1 MMDTKQ
7 EWASI
12 SVAAVNQENLGP
24 YRVRIGTTPQ
34 RVYAAEEFFPVLIF
48 GPQRSG
54 KTSGFAVPALLDWG
68 GPAVVTSVRR
78 DVLDDT
84 YQWRQKQG
92 NVYVFDPSGSLM
104 DTQYQEFRHSWDFL
118 DQCRSWDDCI
128 RMGWALT
135 ESGRLGGIND
145 QQFWYSLA
153 GQLLAPHLFAATMTG
168 RGISEIVHWIKT
180 QEESEVQSILQSIG
194 HDSALASAE
203 DAWNRE
209 DRARSSVYTTLRS
222 VLRAFDYDDSGV
234 GSPPF
239 LDIDAFLSSTADT
252 LYLCAPPDEQEEYK
266 PLFTGLVRTIIRNV
280 YVQNTSAKDKRQE
293 NSRNMASPAI
303 CPLLVLLDEAGNIA
317 PLENL
322 DTLAT
327 TAAGTKIQL
336 VSIFH
341 DLSQMESVYDQYT
354 ARSIV
359 NNHSALLALPGMRD
373 VETLSYVQNL
383 LHGERVANSTEATWN
398 SPRPLR
404 GLQIGEALL
413 IYGNKRPIVLSHRS
427 KFTDSD
433 LNRRVL
439 GDASGR

>member
-1 MMDTKQ
+1 MVETKQ

-12 SVAAVNQENLGP
+12 SVAEVNQQDLGP
-24 YRVRIGTTPQ
+24 NRIRIGTTPQ
-34 RVYAAEEFFPVLIF
+34 RVYAAEEFFPVLVF
-48 GPQRSG
+48 GAQRSG

-78 DVLDDT
+78 DVVDHT
-84 YQWRQKQG
+84 YRWRQKQG
-92 NVYVFDPSGSLM
+92 NVYIFDPSGSLM

-135 ESGRLGGIND
+135 ESGRLTGIND

-168 RGISEIVHWIKT
+168 RGISDIVHWVKT
-180 QEESEVQSILQSIG
+180 QEEFEVRSILQSIG

-209 DRARSSVYTTLRS
+209 DKARSSVYTTLRS

-239 LDIDAFLSSTADT
+239 LDIDDFLASKADT
-252 LYLCAPPDEQEEYK
+252 LYLCAPPDEQEEYR
-266 PLFTGLVRTIIRNV
+266 PLFTGLVRTLFRSV
-280 YVQNTSAKDKRQE
+280 YAQNTSAMDKRQE
-293 NSRNMASPAI
+293 NSPNTAATAV

-341 DLSQMESVYDQYT
+341 DLSQMESVYDPQT

-359 NNHSALLALPGMRD
+359 NNHSALLVLPGMRD
-373 VETLSYVQNL
+373 IETLSYVQGL
-383 LHGERVANSTEATWN
+383 LHGERVANSKDAIWN

-404 GLQIGEALL
+404 GLQSGEALL
-413 IYGNKRPIVLSHRS
+413 IYGNKRPIVLSLRS
-427 KFTDSD
+427 KFTDSE
-433 LNRRVL
+433 LNLRVQ
-439 GDASGR
+439 GDASDR